1 MTCEQGSVDDM
12 TNEDAPEGR
21 VIRFVRPKRPVR
33 VLARTDRR
41 QVEDG
46 GLVRTLRSGRTAAAS
61 RSSLGCVR
69 QDGCRLPATLDHR
82 ARRSLVLNS
91 ALLEGSDC

>member
-46 GLVRTLRSGRTAAAS
+46 GWSGRCGRVGPRLHQDRHLFARGRTVAAS
-61 RSSLGCVR
+61 RL
-69 QDGCRLPATLDHR
+69 TLDHR

-91 ALLEGSDC
+91 ALLEDSDC